1 MKGYRH
7 YLGVS
12 DCSWGVDSTHDS
24 TCGRAYGSG
33 KSTWVLGEL
42 ELQRV
47 AFLRSYRGVVI
58 NCKFWNVRTR
68 RGLKLALHY
77 VILWLLLQT
86 PPFRK
91 LRSNQRKML
100 ALVYLD

>member
-68 RGLKLALHY
+68 RGLKLASPLCY
-77 VILWLLLQT
+77 IMAIVANSS
-86 PPFRK
+86 F
-91 LRSNQRKML
+91 
-100 ALVYLD
+100 